1 MSTPRRPAWYP
12 GAVSEARGIALLRV
26 ALVPIA
32 ALGESSNRPGVNSE
46 LLPWVL
52 GLMAVY
58 AALSLSAAVAE
69 VNDRR
74 LTALQA
80 GLDLVFVALLV
91 YCTGGQRSPLRF
103 TFFMLPVAAA
113 LRMSPRLTATWAG
126 LAVLAYLAVTVRH
139 PATKLPGDYDLIAE
153 DSLSLLWVGAA
164 AVMLSVLVG
173 RRQAAL
179 VGLAATRRALAQQ
192 ALDAE
197 ARERR
202 RLAEEL
208 HDHAIQNLLLAR
220 QEIPDI
226 ARGVPGAEQRARDAL
241 DATSGQLRQEV
252 FSMHPLGLESA
263 GLGAVLRDLADDA
276 ARRGSFIATVTVEP
290 EAEHGGPRDLV
301 VSAARELLSNAA
313 KHARATHV
321 AVHVTRTVDAMEL
334 AVEDDG
340 VGIAPGRLEEAVGRG
355 HIGVA
360 AMIERIRAVDGRVE
374 VHTTPGE
381 GTTVR
386 ITVPLRGPG
395 QGGAGSP

>member
-1 MSTPRRPAWYP
+1 
-12 GAVSEARGIALLRV
+12 
-26 ALVPIA
+26 
-32 ALGESSNRPGVNSE
+32 
-46 LLPWVL
+46 
-52 GLMAVY
+52 
-58 AALSLSAAVAE
+58 
-69 VNDRR
+69 
-74 LTALQA
+74 
-80 GLDLVFVALLV
+80 
-91 YCTGGQRSPLRF
+91 
-103 TFFMLPVAAA
+103 
-113 LRMSPRLTATWAG
+113 MSPRLTATWAG

-139 PATKLPGDYDLIAE
+139 PETRLPGDYDLIIE
-153 DSLSLLWVGAA
+153 DSLSLLWVGGA

-179 VGLAATRRALAQQ
+179 VELAATRRALAQQ

-241 DATSGQLRQEV
+241 DATSRQLRQEV

-263 GLGAVLRDLADDA
+263 GLGAVLQDLADDA
-276 ARRGSFIATVTVEP
+276 ARRGGFTVTVTVEP
-290 EAEHGGPRDLV
+290 QAQRGGPQDLIA
-301 VSAARELLSNAA
+301 SAARELLINAA
-313 KHARATHV
+313 RHARATHV
-321 AVHVTRTVDAMEL
+321 AVRVTTTGEAMEL
-334 AVEDDG
+334 EVQDDG

-374 VHTTPGE
+374 VHSTPGD
-381 GTTVR
+381 GTTVQ
-386 ITVPLRGPG
+386 IAVPL
-395 QGGAGSP
+395 GAADHAAV

>member
-1 MSTPRRPAWYP
+1 MTTDRRAAWYP
-12 GAVSEARGIALLRV
+12 GAASEARGIALLRV

-32 ALGESSNRPGVNSE
+32 ALGESSNRPGVSSDIF
-46 LLPWVL
+46 PWVL

-58 AALSLSAAVAE
+58 AALSLAAAVAD

-80 GLDLVFVALLV
+80 ALDLVFVSLLV
-91 YCTGGQRSPLRF
+91 YSTGGPRSPLRY
-103 TFFMLPVAAA
+103 TFFVLPVAAA

-139 PATKLPGDYDLIAE
+139 PETRLPGDYDLIIE
-153 DSLSLLWVGAA
+153 DSLSLLWVGGA

-179 VGLAATRRALAQQ
+179 VELAATRRALAQQ

-241 DATSGQLRQEV
+241 DATSRQLRQEV

-263 GLGAVLRDLADDA
+263 GLGAVLQDLADDA
-276 ARRGSFIATVTVEP
+276 ARRGGFTVTVTVEP
-290 EAEHGGPRDLV
+290 QAQRGGPQDLIA
-301 VSAARELLSNAA
+301 SAARELLINAA
-313 KHARATHV
+313 RHARATHV
-321 AVHVTRTVDAMEL
+321 AVRVTTTGEAMEL
-334 AVEDDG
+334 EVQDDG

-374 VHTTPGE
+374 VHSTPGD
-381 GTTVR
+381 GTTVQ
-386 ITVPLRGPG
+386 IAVPL
-395 QGGAGSP
+395 GAADHAAV